1 MSTNPHK
8 YTFRT
13 LVEAFKHP
21 PGDASGFISD
31 DFPWSDEALI
41 LELLNIR
48 SSLLTSAIDGSQRV
62 SQQPVQILDCVEFE
76 EGDRNECPC
85 ELPSGCYW
93 SKSKLPLP
101 KFIKI
106 SAVTGM
112 IPNEQQPVFNQIL
125 WHLIKYIPSARSNA
139 QRKGKYWTT
148 RDTGGGRHLYL
159 IGDRFLEK
167 GSITGVW
174 ENPMEAA
181 AFPRC
186 GKVDKQLLCN
196 PMDTEVYTDSELIN
210 VILMQAWA
218 KLLPTRQRAPADKKN
233 NDQANL

>member
-21 PGDASGFISD
+21 PGDATGFVSD
-31 DFPWSDEALI
+31 DFPWSDEAI
-41 LELLNIR
+41 IHELLNIR
-48 SSLLTSAIDGSQRV
+48 SSILTSAIDGSQRV
-62 SQQPVQILDCVEFE
+62 SQQPVQILNCIEFE
-76 EGDRNECPC
+76 EADRNECPC

-93 SKSKLPLP
+93 SKTKLPIP
-101 KFIKI
+101 KYIKI
-106 SAVTGM
+106 SAVNG
-112 IPNEQQPVFNQIL
+112 IVVNEQMPVFNYIM
-125 WHLIKYIPSARSNA
+125 WHLIKYIPSARNIA
-139 QRKGKYWTT
+139 YRKGKYWTT

-167 GSITGVW
+167 GAVTGVW

-181 AFPRC
+181 AFPSC
-186 GKVDKQLLCN
+186 GIQDKQKLCN
-196 PMDTEVYTDSELIN
+196 PLDTEVYTDAELIN

-218 KLLPTRQRAPADKKN
+218 KLLPTRQQAPTDKKN
-233 NDQANL
+233 NDQPNI